1 MPHHVSTLPNQIL
14 ILLQGFIYMFSGP
27 LKISN
32 FIPVRYKIHYQPGR
46 LFAQFTKEGKGTKM
60 QKKRGTEKKK
70 EEFLDTIF
78 DREMIIVIVEAI
90 HQSPSHR
97 YLLNTL
103 FLNFVRTN
111 KLPNF

>member
-14 ILLQGFIYMFSGP
+14 ILLQGFIYIFSGP

-32 FIPVRYKIHYQPGR
+32 FIPVRYKIHYQPGG
-46 LFAQFTKEGKGTKM
+46 LFAQFTKEGKGIKM
-60 QKKRGTEKKK
+60 QKKRGNKKR
-70 EEFLDTIF
+70 EEFLDTVF
-78 DREMIIVIVEAI
+78 DREMIIVIVEVI

-97 YLLNTL
+97 HLLSTL
-103 FLNFVRTN
+103 FLIFVRTN